1 MALKII
7 SLTDLLNSDQREE
20 DIRGLLSSFETI
32 KIKHNPGAEDVE
44 HFIHTKAIQFE
55 KMDLSRTYLVM
66 STYQAKPYLAGY
78 FSISNRPLVIPKKQF
93 QKLSKT
99 LQKRLMGF
107 GHKTQ
112 QATYEIK
119 GYLLGQ
125 LGKNYSSLAQKA
137 GNISGADLLTLS
149 YRKILDAHRI
159 VGGRILYL
167 ECEDHDKI
175 KSFYTQN
182 GFKEL
187 EHYETDN
194 NLCMMVKQISH
205 LMA

>member
-1 MALKII
+1 
-7 SLTDLLNSDQREE
+7 
-20 DIRGLLSSFETI
+20 
-32 KIKHNPGAEDVE
+32 P
-44 HFIHTKAIQFE
+44 
-55 KMDLSRTYLVM
+55 
-66 STYQAKPYLAGY
+66 
-78 FSISNRPLVIPKKQF
+78 
-93 QKLSKT
+93 
-99 LQKRLMGF
+99 GF